1 MSEKLKSLISK
12 LRYLNSLIINISKT
26 SEEILHKERSIEAFL
41 NAVEEKLEKQI
52 ARQEEIQEQ
61 SKRNIIKAD
70 ILLEN
75 CSKNMD
81 YVNLEYL
88 YLLQSVKKKIL
99 LAGFYGARNLGDEL
113 MLQKVYADLKVD
125 KNNIYVLMCDNK
137 ELDVFRYEGMNI
149 LHYPKTKFDYNFLAN
164 QFECVVFG
172 GGAVIDD
179 SQYKKENSYTFDMG
193 RIYAELSLAFI
204 QKNKRV
210 YSMGLSTSRGLTDA
224 EYIKKI
230 SKIIRESSYFSV
242 RDRYSAEMLE
252 KVSGEKINQI
262 NDIVLTYERP
272 SVPCRSD
279 QKFVIGIVWICYE
292 NMKQQLQYLIEHLLC
307 LAKNE
312 VLEIKC
318 IPFYDYRDCDRLFYA
333 NIKEYFN
340 NDDRITITDMP
351 WDFRE
356 AYVELSGCDLIVS
369 MRYHGAV
376 IGMMAGRDTCSL
388 LYKEHEHYY
397 NKMTDIYEKFEE
409 KGKLFLSV
417 EEIVEYIS
425 RQNTEGIKEKVKYR
439 KQFDNSEYEK
449 AVKKIGEET

>member
-1 MSEKLKSLISK
+1 MSKKLESLIFK

-26 SEEILHKERSIEAFL
+26 NEEILHKERDIETSL
-41 NAVEEKLEKQI
+41 NAMEEKLENQI
-52 ARQEEIQEQ
+52 ARQEEIKAQLKH
-61 SKRNIIKAD
+61 SIIKAEA
-70 ILLEN
+70 LLETSN
-75 CSKNMD
+75 KNAD

-88 YLLQSVKKKIL
+88 YLLQNIKKKIL
-99 LAGFYGARNLGDEL
+99 LVGFYGARNLGDEL
-113 MLQKVYADLKVD
+113 MLQKVYADLEVD

-172 GGAVIDD
+172 GGAIIDD

-210 YSMGLSTSRGLTDA
+210 YSLGLSTSRELTDA

-242 RDRYSAEMLE
+242 RDRYSARLLE

-262 NDIVLTYERP
+262 NDIVLTYEKPLVLR
-272 SVPCRSD
+272 RSD
-279 QKFVIGIVWICYE
+279 QKFVIGIIWICYD
-292 NMKQQLQYLIEHLLC
+292 NMKQQLQYLIKQLLC
-307 LAKNE
+307 LEKNE
-312 VLEIKC
+312 ELEIKC

-333 NIKEYFN
+333 SIKEYFN

-351 WDFRE
+351 WNFRD
-356 AYVELSGCDLIVS
+356 AYIELSNCDLILS

-376 IGMMAGRDTCSL
+376 IGLMAGVETCSL
-388 LYKEHEHYY
+388 LYAEHEHYY
-397 NKMTDIYEKFEE
+397 NKMADIYEKFDQKE
-409 KGKLFLSV
+409 KLFLSV

-425 RQNTEGIKEKVKYR
+425 IQNAEDAKEKKR
-439 KQFDNSEYEK
+439 KRFDNSEYEK
-449 AVKKIGEET
+449 AVKKIGESI